1 MSVLSRLIR
10 VLKAYQLAGLKPER
24 LTEAKLEE
32 LLREF
37 EAQYN
42 QAREKAY
49 QAYQSYQE
57 SQKDKSRR
65 KSYAYNDNEQ
75 FYQRNQR
82 RYNQND
88 YQGYGGSS
96 RQNAASGIDAKIAGY
111 YANLEIPYG
120 SDLETVRQ
128 AWRKMVAKYHPD
140 KFAGN
145 PEKQQIATELT
156 KGINR
161 AYEELTKHLSKNKP

>member
-10 VLKAYQLAGLKPER
+10 ALKAYQLAGLKPER

-49 QAYQSYQE
+49 ETYQSYQK
-57 SQKDKSRR
+57 SQKEKKQRQD
-65 KSYAYNDNEQ
+65 YAHHSNEQ
-75 FYQRNQR
+75 FYQRYQR
-82 RYNQND
+82 HYNQNS
-88 YQGYGGSS
+88 YQNYQSYGGSS
-96 RQNAASGIDAKIAGY
+96 RYASGIDEKIAGY

-120 SDLETVRQ
+120 SDLETVRR

-145 PEKQQIATELT
+145 PEKQQIATEIT
-156 KGINR
+156 KGVNR
-161 AYEELTKHLSKNKP
+161 AYEELTKHLSKK